1 MDSFE
6 RAAIDRLCF
15 RGSVIG
21 IREVCGLMRLQT
33 DDNKSGLLNVEVVF
47 SAEIGVRKWA
57 FIGVFD
63 FYCTTKVFIEIR
75 KFSTLRKVIRIITY
89 LVFCDPCILQWCRLY
104 FLRFAHK
111 VHGGQGF
118 TEIILVRTHTTQ

>member
-47 SAEIGVRKWA
+47 SAESGVRKWA

-63 FYCTTKVFIEIR
+63 FYCTTKILQNLTKIIIIIEIW
-75 KFSTLRKVIRIITY
+75 KLSILRT
-89 LVFCDPCILQWCRLY
+89 
-104 FLRFAHK
+104 
-111 VHGGQGF
+111 
-118 TEIILVRTHTTQ
+118 